1 MDVARVRSGIASIF
15 ALFALAAC
23 AQTTSPSSTVFP
35 KTSAACSSTAI
46 ANQYVVRWKDGTT
59 VVYKNHS
66 RDEILKDVVEPNLEK
81 IDFAEQDQRIK
92 VPKQPALVT
101 TEATAT
107 GTDWGQQIIDAQAAW
122 DQGYTGQGVVVAV
135 IDSGVQR
142 DHTQLAAQMF
152 VNAGET
158 GTDSKGRD
166 KSSNG
171 VDDDDNGYIDDVSG
185 YDFAMNSGT
194 VTDGTGHGTH
204 VSGIIAAQHS
214 AGTIK
219 GVAEGVKILP
229 LDFMD
234 DSGSGNISDAI
245 RAMYYAAQM
254 GAKVVNA
261 SWGGAPCSQNLQKAI
276 TDLGAQGVLFVSAA
290 GNSGVSLDEVPEY
303 PAAYG
308 LPTQI
313 TVAASTSRDYM
324 SAYSNYSYTLA
335 NIAAPGDSI
344 VSTYPTNTTK
354 SLSGTSMATPFVT
367 AAAAILKG
375 ARPKSTPSDIKTAL
389 LNSVDSAPV
398 EVSSR
403 GRLNIGK
410 ALAEI
415 LKLPQ

>member
-1 MDVARVRSGIASIF
+1 M
-15 ALFALAAC
+15 
-23 AQTTSPSSTVFP
+23 FP
-35 KTSAACSSTAI
+35 KTSAACSSTAV

-59 VVYKNHS
+59 VVYKNHT
-66 RDEILKDVVEPNLEK
+66 RDEIMKDVVEPNVEK
-81 IDFAEQDQRIK
+81 IEFAEQDQRLHT
-92 VPKQPALVT
+92 PKQPALAT

-107 GTDWGQQIIDAQAAW
+107 GNDWGQQIVDAQSAW

-158 GTDSKGRD
+158 GTDSQGRN

-171 VDDDDNGYIDDVSG
+171 VDDDGNGFIDDVSG
-185 YDFAMNSGT
+185 YDFALNSGT

-214 AGTIK
+214 AGSVK
-219 GVAEGVKILP
+219 GIAEGVKILP

-234 DSGSGNISDAI
+234 DDGSGNISDAI

-276 TDLGAQGVLFVSAA
+276 SDLGEQGVLFVSAA
-290 GNSGVSLDEVPEY
+290 GNSGVDLDSDPEY

-308 LPTQI
+308 LSTQI
-313 TVAASTSRDYM
+313 TVAASTNRDYM

-344 VSTYPTNTTK
+344 ISTYPTNTTK

-375 ARPKSTPSDIKTAL
+375 ARPNATPSDIKNAL

-403 GRLNIGK
+403 GRLNIAK
-410 ALAEI
+410 ALTEI